1 MSLLPPI
8 PTNFRAATA
17 LPPLIRLDRRTD
29 VLLRAHAP
37 SDAASPQPARR
48 SKIWELAET
57 LHCSIIGTC
66 LSNAELRHALARL
79 GVNGIEAA
87 DDHELHVVGVML
99 AGRRDAGAKMLQ
111 RALDRRHALAIKQYA
126 KAKDEQALRQLWDES
141 MRSSDI
147 PGAYWALLSHAAAT
161 ETIVKKAFQDVHM
174 LSHLVG
180 AANRADI
187 RRLRE
192 LEAEKGALTEKLHRQ
207 QQQLRDGF
215 TSRDETIRQLNALL
229 ARHAPAE
236 GSSANRES
244 GQEDAASAGEETSRN
259 VIADLNRKLGQETTR
274 RERLEQRLSAMSATM
289 KKTAAALQT
298 VARRAGRSA
307 PRDRVA
313 RGSHR
318 RGAAARAGDGE
329 PALELS
335 ARTILYV
342 GGRAQPNPAI
352 ESAGRAHR
360 GALPPP
366 RRRHRA
372 QLVAAPRAHQPG
384 RRPAVP
390 DRLHQPR
397 RGRHA
402 QAAVPAAGEAVPAVA
417 DGEPRD
423 ARVVIGG
430 DGDQQGCGI
439 THGSAGGAI
448 GEMTQ
453 QGMISDADGDIAA
466 LVYAAGDRPDQ
477 VLLDFARH
485 VSDSGR
491 TDMRADPVPRSP
503 VR

>member
-192 LEAEKGALTEKLHRQ
+192 LEAGKGRA
-207 QQQLRDGF
+207 D
-215 TSRDETIRQLNALL
+215 
-229 ARHAPAE
+229 
-236 GSSANRES
+236 RE
-244 GQEDAASAGEETSRN
+244 AASA
-259 VIADLNRKLGQETTR
+259 
-274 RERLEQRLSAMSATM
+274 
-289 KKTAAALQT
+289 AAAI
-298 VARRAGRSA
+298 ARRLHLARRNDPPAQRAAGSPATRW
-307 PRDRVA
+307 RDQA
-313 RGSHR
+313 RIVK
-318 RGAAARAGDGE
+318 AAR
-329 PALELS
+329 
-335 ARTILYV
+335 TM
-342 GGRAQPNPAI
+342 
-352 ESAGRAHR
+352 
-360 GALPPP
+360 
-366 RRRHRA
+366 
-372 QLVAAPRAHQPG
+372 
-384 RRPAVP
+384 RRP
-390 DRLHQPR
+390 QEKR
-397 RGRHA
+397 R
-402 QAAVPAAGEAVPAVA
+402 PE
-417 DGEPRD
+417 
-423 ARVVIGG
+423 
-430 DGDQQGCGI
+430 
-439 THGSAGGAI
+439 T
-448 GEMTQ
+448 
-453 QGMISDADGDIAA
+453 
-466 LVYAAGDRPDQ
+466 
-477 VLLDFARH
+477 
-485 VSDSGR
+485 
-491 TDMRADPVPRSP
+491 
-503 VR
+503 

>member
-37 SDAASPQPARR
+37 SDVASPQPARR
-48 SKIWELAET
+48 SKIWELADT

-126 KAKDEQALRQLWDES
+126 KAKDEQALRQLWDEL

-229 ARHAPAE
+229 ARHPPGE
-236 GSSANRES
+236 GTSATRES
-244 GQEDAASAGEETSRN
+244 GQDDAASAGEETSRN
-259 VIADLNRKLGQETTR
+259 VFADLNRKLGQETTR

-289 KKTAAALQT
+289 KKTAEALQT
-298 VARRAGRSA
+298 AQGERDALRREIESLE
-307 PRDRVA
+307 D
-313 RGSHR
+313 HI
-318 RGAAARAGDGE
+318 AAVLQPAAGDGE
-329 PALELS
+329 AGAGACGPDDPLC
-335 ARTILYV
+335 R
-342 GGRAQPNPAI
+342 RPAQPDPAV

-360 GALPPP
+360 GALPPS

-372 QLVAAPRAHQPG
+372 QLVASSRAHQPG
-384 RRPAVP
+384 RCPAVP

-402 QAAVPAAGEAVPAVA
+402 QATVPAAGKAVPAVA

-423 ARVVIGG
+423 TRVV
-430 DGDQQGCGI
+430 
-439 THGSAGGAI
+439 T
-448 GEMTQ
+448 E
-453 QGMISDADGDIAA
+453 
-466 LVYAAGDRPDQ
+466 
-477 VLLDFARH
+477 
-485 VSDSGR
+485 
-491 TDMRADPVPRSP
+491 RA
-503 VR
+503 